1 MENLKEKAC
10 LCALNRIF
18 GFEPKVALGLIS
30 QVGSA
35 STIFELSSKE
45 LDMLTGPYFKYKGLI
60 CPKAAEA
67 EMEELEKLSA
77 QGISFCGWTDDNY
90 PELLKECEDPPVGL
104 YIRSSTP
111 AGELWKARSNIAVVG
126 TRDISPYG
134 MEWCSRIVR
143 SLAFTDARPA
153 IISGLALG
161 TDIIA
166 HKTALENGLPT
177 IGVMATGPECVYPH
191 RHKAFAEQ
199 LVNTPGCALV
209 SDYPP
214 GTAPVAL
221 NFLRRNRII
230 AGLGNATILIESKIK
245 GGGMMTC
252 RLAFSY
258 NRDVYALPGRVDDIR
273 SQGCNELIRRK
284 IAEPVTSEKELID
297 SLGLKIRNTCQVS
310 NLEARLVRSYESAAD
325 NDRIDMMKNIIL
337 AIKKH
342 RGISV
347 EELSELTGIG
357 YIKTSELTG
366 MLEID
371 GFICIDLLQRC
382 SINYKNV

>member
-1 MENLKEKAC
+1 
-10 LCALNRIF
+10 
-18 GFEPKVALGLIS
+18 
-30 QVGSA
+30 
-35 STIFELSSKE
+35 
-45 LDMLTGPYFKYKGLI
+45 
-60 CPKAAEA
+60 
-67 EMEELEKLSA
+67 
-77 QGISFCGWTDDNY
+77 
-90 PELLKECEDPPVGL
+90 
-104 YIRSSTP
+104 
-111 AGELWKARSNIAVVG
+111 
-126 TRDISPYG
+126 
-134 MEWCSRIVR
+134 
-143 SLAFTDARPA
+143 
-153 IISGLALG
+153 
-161 TDIIA
+161 
-166 HKTALENGLPT
+166 
-177 IGVMATGPECVYPH
+177 
-191 RHKAFAEQ
+191 
-199 LVNTPGCALV
+199 
-209 SDYPP
+209 
-214 GTAPVAL
+214 
-221 NFLRRNRII
+221 
-230 AGLGNATILIESKIK
+230 
-245 GGGMMTC
+245 MTC

-297 SLGLKIRNTCQVS
+297 SLGLKMRNTCQVS